1 MTFKTLSGLFLAVPF
16 SISLTLAAAPVLAQS
31 DLYQAEQPLLPP
43 DTTVQIIEA
52 EIDAASDSA
61 PALTPAEEL
70 ALQAEQAAAQEAA
83 AAQPASR
90 TRQTAA
96 PVAVQMLTVRQVVTG
111 QSAYLTEAEIAT
123 VRSALFGQ
131 RLSVADAAR
140 LADGFNA
147 LYASKGITLASATV
161 AAIDTRTGE
170 VRIAFNEPVIRNVRV
185 EDGDLASGAVY
196 ARRLAL
202 QQGALAD
209 TREIAERQLRLQRLS
224 GVVLD
229 LTTVEG
235 EGDGAVDLVFTPL
248 EPPARSFAASLDNH
262 GNRSTG
268 RERLIL
274 SYSET
279 SLTGNLDP
287 LSVSVTLARG
297 VRSVAGGY
305 ALPLTADGVSLFA
318 SGSLERTRSI
328 IGPAQTSRSS
338 NFELGISIPIV
349 VTAENQ
355 FVLRGSVQRFQERR
369 FSVGVPTTDQRGTA
383 LALGATATRFFSG
396 GALSYDQSLRHI
408 RWTDSLFQGGRTTI
422 LAGEGSAL
430 FALGTEWQA
439 LGRLG
444 WQTAIGSNNP
454 AAFRSTLSS
463 PSRVRGYDNAVS
475 SGDGFYFAS
484 VQVQRSTPWQLSE
497 GRELSL
503 FPFAFVDMGR
513 AYDRAGGTWTAQDT
527 LLSIG
532 VGSAIQLGQ
541 RSFGE
546 IVLAVPLRDANGFDA
561 RGRVHAD
568 LRLGIRF

>member
-1 MTFKTLSGLFLAVPF
+1 MTFKTFSGLFLAVPF
-16 SISLTLAAAPVLAQS
+16 SISLTLAAARVLAQS
-31 DLYQAEQPLLPP
+31 GQDQADQPPT
-43 DTTVQIIEA
+43 DTPVQMIEA
-52 EIDAASDSA
+52 EIDSASDA
-61 PALTPAEEL
+61 PPALTPAEEL

-83 AAQPASR
+83 TAQPASR
-90 TRQTAA
+90 PRQTAA

-123 VRSALFGQ
+123 VRAALFGQ

-147 LYASKGITLASATV
+147 LYASKGIALASATV

-338 NFELGISIPIV
+338 NFELGVSVPIV

-355 FVLRGSVQRFQERR
+355 LVVRGSIQRFQERR
-369 FSVGVPTTDQRGTA
+369 RTEGVLTTDQRGTGF
-383 LALGATATRFFSG
+383 ALGATATRFFDG

-408 RWTDSLFQGGRTTI
+408 RWTDGLFQGGRTTI

-430 FALGTEWQA
+430 VALGPDWQL

-444 WQTAIGSNNP
+444 WQTVIGSNNP

-475 SGDGFYFAS
+475 AGDAFYFGS

-513 AYDRAGGTWTAQDT
+513 AYERAGGTWTAQDT
-527 LLSIG
+527 LLSVGI
-532 VGSAIQLGQ
+532 GSAIQLGQ

-546 IVLAVPLRDANGFDA
+546 MVLAMPLRDANGFAA
-561 RGRVHAD
+561 RGRVRAD

>member
-1 MTFKTLSGLFLAVPF
+1 MTFKTFSGLCLAVPF
-16 SISLTLAAAPVLAQS
+16 SISLTLAAARVLAQS
-31 DLYQAEQPLLPP
+31 GQDQADQPPT
-43 DTTVQIIEA
+43 DTPVQMIEA
-52 EIDAASDSA
+52 EIDSASDA
-61 PALTPAEEL
+61 PPALTPAEEL
-70 ALQAEQAAAQEAA
+70 ALQAEQAAEQEATT
-83 AAQPASR
+83 AQPASR
-90 TRQTAA
+90 PRQTAA
-96 PVAVQMLTVRQVVTG
+96 PVAVQMLTVRQLVTG
-111 QSAYLTEAEIAT
+111 QSAYLTDAEIAT
-123 VRSALFGQ
+123 VRAALFGQ

-140 LADGFNA
+140 LAEGFNA
-147 LYASKGITLASATV
+147 LYASKGIALASATV
-161 AAIDTRTGE
+161 TAIDTRTGE

-209 TREIAERQLRLQRLS
+209 TRHIAERQLRLQRLS

-229 LTTVEG
+229 LTAVEG
-235 EGDGAVDLVFTPL
+235 ETDGAVDLVFTPL
-248 EPPARSFAASLDNH
+248 EPPARSFAASVDNH

-297 VRSVAGGY
+297 VRSVALGY
-305 ALPLTADGVSLFA
+305 ALPLTADGMSLFA

-328 IGPAQTSRSS
+328 TGPQQTSRSS
-338 NFELGISIPIV
+338 NFELGVSVPIV
-349 VTAENQ
+349 VSAENQ
-355 FVLRGSVQRFQERR
+355 LVVRGSIQRFQERR
-369 FSVGVPTTDQRGTA
+369 HTEGVPTTDQRGTGF
-383 LALGATATRFFSG
+383 ALGTTATRFFDG

-408 RWTDSLFQGGRTTI
+408 RWTDGLFQGGRTTI

-430 FALGTEWQA
+430 FALGPDWQL

-444 WQTAIGSNNP
+444 WQTVIGSNNP

-475 SGDGFYFAS
+475 AGDAFYFGS
-484 VQVQRSTPWQLSE
+484 VQVQRSTPWHLSE
-497 GRELSL
+497 GGELSL

-546 IVLAVPLRDANGFDA
+546 IVLAMPLRNANGFDA
-561 RGRVHAD
+561 RGRVRAD